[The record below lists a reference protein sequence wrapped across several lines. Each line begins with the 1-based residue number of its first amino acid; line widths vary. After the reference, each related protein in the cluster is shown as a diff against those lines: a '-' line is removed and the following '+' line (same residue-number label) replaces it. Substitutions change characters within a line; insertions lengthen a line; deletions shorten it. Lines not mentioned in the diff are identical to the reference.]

1 MVETLKLSP
10 EQLPVWLGAGK
21 RQGPPVYK
29 GRRMVTAG
37 GFYQD
42 GGWGE
47 LLSQPGSLSVCPGP
61 AAGHGLLIGSDC
73 F

>member
-42 GGWGE
+42 GGWGGIA
-47 LLSQPGSLSVCPGP
+47 QPARKPVSLPWACRW
-61 AAGHGLLIGSDC
+61 ARTADWQ
-73 F
+73 